1 MPKKKKAETQKT
13 TKCIICGDTI
23 KYKTKMPS
31 KCKKCQGIT
40 TTQKVTPKT
49 KWKKETQ
56 MMRAMGELLPDAEY
70 IINGYYSW
78 LPSPKGMPLQIDW
91 YCPSLK
97 LGVEFDGA
105 QHHEYIKYYHK
116 TKQQFYYL
124 QECDQIKDKICSE
137 RGITLLK
144 IPYNTTLT
152 VSSLEAVL
160 KSANP
165 KLHAEL
171 VANGAIR
178 RKESN

>member
-1 MPKKKKAETQKT
+1 MPKKKTETKT
-13 TKCIICGDTI
+13 TKCILCGATI

-31 KCKKCQGIT
+31 KCTKCKNINSDP
-40 TTQKVTPKT
+40 KVTPKT
-49 KWKKETQ
+49 RWKKETQ
-56 MMRAMGELLPDAEY
+56 MMRAMGELLPDIDY

-78 LPSPKGMPLQIDW
+78 LPSPKGSPLQIDW

-124 QECDQIKDKICSE
+124 QECDQLKDRICKE

-144 IPYNTTLT
+144 IPYNTTIT
-152 VSSLEAVL
+152 VFSMEEAI

-165 KLHAEL
+165 ELHKEL
-171 VANGAIR
+171 LNKGIIK
-178 RKESN
+178 RKEN